1 MFLTLSLNLQ
11 RVCGY
16 VISMLYQC
24 VRYINTKT
32 RQNKNKTFKVKWYTI
47 AHIITRNPTTCVT

>member
-16 VISMLYQC
+16 IMYEC
-24 VRYINTKT
+24 VRYRNTTT

-47 AHIITRNPTTCVT
+47 AHIITRSPTTCAT